1 MCKRRR
7 KLSASSLV
15 AVATEELQTQ
25 ACSSETISS
34 KPWKKCRVRKKARN
48 RLKWREFC
56 DNEEDGRFKRYFRVT
71 KERFRF
77 LAEHEE
83 LACLQPKRSDGIQLE
98 VQLALTLRFLA
109 GGSYLDLEKIFGVDG
124 DTTLYTIVGR

>member
-1 MCKRRR
+1 M
-7 KLSASSLV
+7 
-15 AVATEELQTQ
+15 
-25 ACSSETISS
+25 ISS
-34 KPWKKCRVRKKARN
+34 KSWKKCRVRKKARN
-48 RLKWREFC
+48 RLKWRGFC

-71 KERFRF
+71 KERSRF

>member
-1 MCKRRR
+1 M
-7 KLSASSLV
+7 A
-15 AVATEELQTQ
+15 
-25 ACSSETISS
+25 
-34 KPWKKCRVRKKARN
+34 
-48 RLKWREFC
+48 
-56 DNEEDGRFKRYFRVT
+56 

-124 DTTLYTIVGR
+124 DTLLFTRSWGGKYLQRNPCISYHLLFALGARNALPISKVIPTLALSSNQMITPFNFYQSSMRIHVVFIIFINVA